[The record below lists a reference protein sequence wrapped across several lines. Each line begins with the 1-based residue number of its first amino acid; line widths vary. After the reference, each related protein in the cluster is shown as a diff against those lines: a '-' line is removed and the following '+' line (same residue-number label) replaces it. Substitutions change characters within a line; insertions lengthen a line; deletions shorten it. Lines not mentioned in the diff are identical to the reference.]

1 MSTEPP
7 DESDDRASDA
17 GAPDPE
23 DAADAAQE
31 AVEPD
36 RLLPGEDERTP
47 HMDDALHWMK
57 VYSELLDFKR
67 RLLVVTDERLVSMGD
82 AARAEVEETDLK
94 VLRAEADR
102 LERRFDFWTG
112 RAAAMREPSS

>member
-1 MSTEPP
+1 MSTETP
-7 DESDDRASDA
+7 DAPDDRPSDSL
-17 GAPDPE
+17 APDPE
-23 DAADAAQE
+23 DAEDAALD

-36 RLLPGEDERTP
+36 RLLPGEDESTP

-67 RLLVVTDERLVSMGD
+67 RLLVVTDEGLVAMGD

-94 VLRAEADR
+94 VIQAEADR
-102 LERRFDFWTG
+102 LERRFDFWTA
-112 RAAAMREPSS
+112 RAASMREPSS

>member
-1 MSTEPP
+1 MTNETTNASG
-7 DESDDRASDA
+7 DRPHAD
-17 GAPDPE
+17 APDPE
-23 DAADAAQE
+23 EAADAALE

-67 RLLVVTDERLVSMGD
+67 RLLIVTDERLVVMGD

-94 VLRAEADR
+94 VIQAEADR
-102 LERRFDFWTG
+102 LERRFDFWTA
-112 RAAAMREPSS
+112 RAAAMREPSA

>member
-1 MSTEPP
+1 MSNESNERPSGSDPP
-7 DESDDRASDA
+7 DEDEAT
-17 GAPDPE
+17 
-23 DAADAAQE
+23 DAALD

-67 RLLVVTDERLVSMGD
+67 RLLVVTDERLVAMGD
-82 AARAEVEETDLK
+82 AARAEVEDTDLK
-94 VLRAEADR
+94 VLKAEADR
-102 LERRFDFWTG
+102 LERRFDFWTA

>member
-1 MSTEPP
+1 MSNEPSHSP
-7 DESDDRASDA
+7 SDRGSPGEAEA
-17 GAPDPE
+17 T
-23 DAADAAQE
+23 DAALD

-67 RLLVVTDERLVSMGD
+67 RLLIVTDERLVSMGD
-82 AARAEVEETDLK
+82 AARAEVEDTDLK
-94 VLRAEADR
+94 VLQAEADR
-102 LERRFDFWTG
+102 LERRFDFWTA
-112 RAAAMREPSS
+112 RAAAMRAPSS

>member
-1 MSTEPP
+1 MSTEPTDRPSDSDPP
-7 DESDDRASDA
+7 DADEAT
-17 GAPDPE
+17 
-23 DAADAAQE
+23 DAALD

-82 AARAEVEETDLK
+82 AARAEVEGTDLK
-94 VLRAEADR
+94 VLQAEAER
-102 LERRFDFWTG
+102 LERRFDFWTA

>member
-17 GAPDPE
+17 GAPDPA

-36 RLLPGEDERTP
+36 RLLPGEDERTL

>member
-7 DESDDRASDA
+7 GEPNDRPSDTA
-17 GAPDPE
+17 APDPQNAE
-23 DAADAAQE
+23 NAAQE
-31 AVEPD
+31 TVEPD

-47 HMDDALHWMK
+47 HMDDAMHWMK

-67 RLLVVTDERLVSMGD
+67 RLLFVTDERLVSMGD

-94 VLRAEADR
+94 VLQAEAER

>member
-1 MSTEPP
+1 MTNEPP
-7 DESDDRASDA
+7 ETSGGRPPDA
-17 GAPDPE
+17 EAPDPE
-23 DAADAAQE
+23 EAADSALE

-47 HMDDALHWMK
+47 HMDDAMHWMK

-94 VLRAEADR
+94 VLQAEADR
-102 LERRFDFWTG
+102 LERRFDFWTA
-112 RAAAMREPSS
+112 RAAAMREPSA

>member
-1 MSTEPP
+1 MSNESSDPP
-7 DESDDRASDA
+7 SERES
-17 GAPDPE
+17 P
-23 DAADAAQE
+23 DAAEASEAAQD

-67 RLLVVTDERLVSMGD
+67 RLLVVTDERLVAMGD
-82 AARAEVEETDLK
+82 AARAEVEDTDLK
-94 VLRAEADR
+94 VLKAEADR
-102 LERRFDFWTG
+102 LERRFDFWTA

>member
-1 MSTEPP
+1 MSTENP
-7 DESDDRASDA
+7 DEPEVRPPSDD
-17 GAPDPE
+17 APDAE
-23 DAADAAQE
+23 EASEAAQD

-47 HMDDALHWMK
+47 HMDDALHWMN

-67 RLLVVTDERLVSMGD
+67 RLLIVADERLVSMGD
-82 AARAEVEETDLK
+82 AARAEVEDTDLK
-94 VLRAEADR
+94 VLQAEADR
-102 LERRFDFWTG
+102 LERRFDFWTA

>member
-1 MSTEPP
+1 MSMEPP
-7 DESDDRASDA
+7 DASDDRPSDSDP
-17 GAPDPE
+17 PDAAE
-23 DAADAAQE
+23 AADAAQE

-67 RLLVVTDERLVSMGD
+67 RLLLVTDERLVTMGD

-94 VLRAEADR
+94 VIQAEADR
-102 LERRFDFWTG
+102 LERRFDFWTA
-112 RAAAMREPSS
+112 RAAAIIVAA

>member
-1 MSTEPP
+1 MSTHPP
-7 DESDDRASDA
+7 EAPGDRPSDGPPPKPGEATN
-17 GAPDPE
+17 
-23 DAADAAQE
+23 AALD

-67 RLLVVTDERLVSMGD
+67 RLLLVTDERLVAMGD
-82 AARAEVEETDLK
+82 AARAEVEGTDLK
-94 VLRAEADR
+94 VLQAEADR
-102 LERRFDFWTG
+102 LERRFDFWTAH
-112 RAAAMREPSS
+112 AASLREPSS